1 MLRVHACRAMTKKD
15 ALLFFCP
22 RRTVTCTCTR
32 SSATALAGPTI
43 KSDHAGRT
51 GGTEHAYTHQTRARH
66 EEDTA
71 CITAVLFVYATAM
84 REIHSRKCRPQPMP
98 VYPCYTQTL
107 HSHPIF
113 VLKHTRTAMTSKY
126 PLKKTRDRKW
136 FLPFRLCLS
145 VRVAARTAK
154 PPGVA

>member
-84 REIHSRKCRPQPMP
+84 RENPFQKMP
-98 VYPCYTQTL
+98 STTNARVSLLHTEL

-126 PLKKTRDRKW
+126 PLKRHGIGNG

-145 VRVAARTAK
+145 VGVAARTAK